1 MKVKS
6 VVSCGL
12 VLALTGAVGY
22 GVANAGEKKDM
33 TSKTAASSVVTNDN
47 GSVSRTFVES
57 SITTNGNLVTEH
69 RRETRT
75 NMDMDGNVLQTTT
88 SEYAQSYSVGD
99 TGWKLPTAREDSK

>member
-1 MKVKS
+1 MKMNINS

-12 VLALTGAVGY
+12 VLALTGTVGY

-75 NMDMDGNVLQTTT
+75 NMDMEGNVLQTTT
-88 SEYAQSYSVGD
+88 SEYAQ
-99 TGWKLPTAREDSK
+99 